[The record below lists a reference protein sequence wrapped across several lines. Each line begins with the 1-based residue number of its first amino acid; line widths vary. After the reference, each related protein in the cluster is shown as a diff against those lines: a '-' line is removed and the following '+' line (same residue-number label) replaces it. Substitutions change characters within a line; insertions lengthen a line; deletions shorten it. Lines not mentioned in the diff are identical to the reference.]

1 MFKQCHVKLLH
12 VHNPPWSLP
21 SLQAKHPFV
30 SKYICAPPAQCK
42 IRVEYSTIKPGVILC
57 NVSVLHRLDTFVRL
71 RIMGMKGKVEYK
83 PLSEERAVEIGSEI
97 LGETFLYSMA
107 AACIVYE
114 YWRSMKKGQRNEDF
128 QNLEISDLQK
138 QTQH

>member
-1 MFKQCHVKLLH
+1 M
-12 VHNPPWSLP
+12 
-21 SLQAKHPFV
+21 
-30 SKYICAPPAQCK
+30 
-42 IRVEYSTIKPGVILC
+42 
-57 NVSVLHRLDTFVRL
+57 RL

-114 YWRSMKKGQRNEDF
+114 YCVV
-128 QNLEISDLQK
+128 
-138 QTQH
+138 

>member
-1 MFKQCHVKLLH
+1 
-12 VHNPPWSLP
+12 
-21 SLQAKHPFV
+21 
-30 SKYICAPPAQCK
+30 
-42 IRVEYSTIKPGVILC
+42 
-57 NVSVLHRLDTFVRL
+57 
-71 RIMGMKGKVEYK
+71 MKGKVEYK

-107 AACIVYE
+107 AAYIVYE

-138 QTQH
+138 QTQRLEHQMLQLQQTFEALQSDLRTHLDSNTDSTNDASQQPSKSSKSWWIF